1 MSTPAQQLQSDLA
14 RFPGL
19 IPGEALVLRAWL
31 RDHQSEFDRFDY
43 NVRVGPGQD
52 PGATFT
58 DDMRRMAVLNSQK
71 RIDAVGYKSTTP
83 WIIEVKQRAQSN
95 AIGQLVSL
103 DALWRNDNP
112 TGPAPVMLL
121 VANTLAPDV
130 PITLAR
136 YGIQLNLVGNV
147 DFSVAAQI
155 SRAGS

>member
-1 MSTPAQQLQSDLA
+1 MSTPAQQLQSDLT

-19 IPGEALVLRAWL
+19 RPEEVLVLRAWL
-31 RDHQSEFDRFDY
+31 KLHESEFERFEY

-52 PGATFT
+52 PGPTYT
-58 DDMRRMAVLNSQK
+58 EDMRRMAILNSQK
-71 RIDAVGYKSTTP
+71 RIDAVGWKSTQP

-103 DALWRNDNP
+103 DALWRNDKPFGNP
-112 TGPAPVMLL
+112 PVMLL

-136 YGIQLNLVGNV
+136 YGIQLSLVPDV
-147 DFSVAAQI
+147 DFSIAAQI
-155 SRAGS
+155 KGL

>member
-1 MSTPAQQLQSDLA
+1 MSTPAQQLQSDLK

-19 IPGEALVLRAWL
+19 RPEEVLVLRAWL
-31 RDHQSEFDRFDY
+31 KVHEKQFDRFDY

-52 PGATFT
+52 PGPTFT
-58 DDMRRMAVLNSQK
+58 DDMRRMAILNSQK
-71 RIDAVGYKSTTP
+71 RIDAVGYKGSTP

-112 TGPAPVMLL
+112 TGATPVMLL

-136 YGIQLNLVGNV
+136 YGIQLDTVSDV
-147 DFSVAAQI
+147 DFSAA
-155 SRAGS
+155 AGVKGSSS